1 MGIEVDSLEIPLKT
15 HSQTAIRSI
24 DTLIDRLGVLNTS
37 LTKINGSGLT
47 GVANGVNKLSNAMQG
62 MKSVGTADFT
72 RLATNITKISS
83 LDSKAIQRSASAIGQ
98 ISKSLGALKTVSV
111 SGTSK
116 QVAELANGIAKLGY
130 KSSTKAIENIPKLA
144 TAMRDLMSSL
154 SKAPKVS
161 QNIIDMT
168 NALAKLA
175 RTGASSGKAA
185 TSLSRS
191 LDTYTKSS
199 NRASKSSKGLASA
212 IGRMY
217 ASYWLLF
224 RAFGKIGQSIT
235 LASDLVEVQNVVDT
249 VFGDMTEKVEEY
261 ADKSIEQFGM
271 SELAFKQYA
280 SRFQAMGS
288 AMGIDSGLIGQANS
302 FLNKSTN
309 GYVALSDS
317 MADVSLTL
325 TQLTADMA
333 SFYNVEQSAVAEDLA
348 AIFTGETR
356 PLRTY
361 GLDLTQAT
369 LSEWAMKQG
378 LDANIQSM
386 SQAEKTMLRYQYV
399 LANTTAAQGDF
410 ARTANTWANQV
421 RILQEQIKKWASVIG
436 TGVIAAFKPF
446 LQTLNTVMARV
457 IDFTENVLNALG
469 NIFGWKFEISGGGIT
484 DDLADSMGDTAIDTG
499 DAAGSAGDLSD
510 NLGDAAKNAKKLY
523 STVLGIDELNINNP
537 NTGSSGSGSGGSGG
551 TGGSGSGGAGAGTG
565 TGLNTTIS
573 RNDAILK
580 AYESSIDSLYE
591 LGEYIGDTLTK
602 TLNSINWDSVYQG
615 ARDFGKGL
623 ADFLNGLISPELF
636 GSVGRTIA
644 GALNTAIYAA
654 LSFGETFDFYDF
666 GVSIATGINE
676 FFRTFDFGALAQT
689 LNVWVNGIEEAI
701 IAALSHINWGNI
713 FKSIYD
719 FISNLEFDTAILVGW
734 YAIPKLFKSITSNKF
749 VKGFTTLAKALA
761 GNQVAILALNKS
773 FPKLSKAVN
782 VARKA
787 FQNFQFGVINGNVMT
802 GLNQGILTVR
812 NSLTNMQKGAIGA
825 ISVFAEFSLAKD
837 AFYDI
842 ASGGDNLVE
851 SLGKIALG
859 AGAAAAALKLIGLSN
874 PLTAIITGATAL
886 VSALIGINS
895 AMTDIAKNSMFETL
909 RTTGT
914 VTLQDLGEV
923 AKDSFEK
930 ITFGVDSSIE
940 KLNQIETTKESID
953 NTVVSIDSMRAAID
967 NGAYTAAEKVPEI
980 IEQFQSLLSQSKDI
994 FNEEYNTIVGN
1005 VVGAWADI
1013 LEAQGQTVPEVVA
1026 QLASLRDQGTS
1037 AYSDLESSING
1048 LIEQYQ
1054 NGTLSA
1060 EDFYNKSMPL
1070 FDQLKSF
1077 NDDGAVDQTTQAIRD
1092 LGGSLDLSQ
1101 YITKDSFD
1109 TSAFQSYMDTVIQTA
1124 TEGKDNLKTLGEEN
1138 NQALQDYKSQL
1149 ESLGIDTS
1157 QFDWAALYGAS
1168 DEQVSKGIS
1177 NIDSAYQDYA
1187 DQIQY
1192 ALLNQLPSVVE
1203 DATKDYDKLNPF
1215 QKIFTSEE
1223 KYVNDAIDS
1232 WEESILTP
1240 VTSSIQDG
1248 FEQLGIDGQVWAGEA
1263 SEKLVDSIFN
1273 SITTYTSN
1281 SMPVTTETLK
1291 ENWKTI
1297 LDGALKGAEGAV
1309 DAESYGKDTIEGYNS
1324 GISSN
1329 AQSSYDKIQEW
1340 MDGIDKSIH
1349 DSSMAFGSPSKT
1361 AKNYGKDTVTGYNN
1375 GLIENLPSTKAVI
1388 NSYMSGVADSFA
1400 TQASKIGKSMVS
1412 SLSSAWSEIREIFL
1426 PAIDFFGNTFN
1437 SAYNSVK
1444 LAFQPMNLMFHSE
1457 WDDTKAVF
1465 KDVQSFFK
1473 SGFTS
1478 AYRAITSAFSGLST
1492 FFRGIANDIIDP
1504 IGDAINGVIK
1514 GVNWILDELGSS
1526 KNLKSW
1532 SVPKFASGSSGVPH
1546 NTLGVVNDQPGS
1558 TYKEL
1563 IVPPSGKPFIPEGR
1577 NVMLPLEKGT
1587 KIMPAKQTKA
1597 FMSGMPHFA
1606 GGIGDFF
1613 GNAWESAVSYTGNA
1627 MDYFDNPGKLV
1638 QIAFDKFI
1646 DTSRWTGAIGNIGA
1660 GMINTIFDS
1669 AVEFI
1674 KKIFGSNKIEQAVR
1688 WAIGIANDNTHG
1700 YDQAHRTGP
1709 DYDCSSLM
1717 TIALQKA
1724 GLGISVGTTSTMLGQ
1739 LLSAGFKN
1747 ITNSVNRGNG
1757 SGMKRGDV
1765 LLKPGSHTAMYV
1777 GGGKIVHARINEF
1790 GGVTGG
1796 KTGDQTGDEI
1806 AVTPYHNHPWTYVL
1820 RYAKAYKNGIGKVNL
1835 SDLIPAYEV
1844 GGFPEDGLFFANH
1857 NELIG
1862 QFSNGK
1868 TVVAPNPDI
1877 QKGIEEAAYRGF
1889 VRASAENTRET
1900 SLLEELIDAVREGKQ
1915 IVVDG
1920 RELVSAYDRRK
1931 NRNGFSFT

>member
-1 MGIEVDSLEIPLKT
+1 MGTTVDSLDIQLQMQ
-15 HSQTAIRSI
+15 SQRAVTSI
-24 DTLIDRLGVLNTS
+24 DTLISRLGTLNAS

-72 RLATNITKISS
+72 RLANNITKIAS
-83 LDSKAIQRSASAIGQ
+83 LDSKSINRAASAIGQ
-98 ISKSLGALKTVSV
+98 ISKSLGSLKSASV

-116 QVAELANGIAKLGY
+116 QVAELASSIAKLGY
-130 KSSTKAIENIPKLA
+130 KSSTQAINNIPKLA

-191 LDTYTKSS
+191 LDTYTKSTS
-199 NRASKSSKGLASA
+199 KASSGTKGLASA
-212 IGRMY
+212 LGKMY

-224 RAFGKIGQSIT
+224 RAFQKIGQSIT
-235 LASDLVEVQNVVDT
+235 LASDLVEVQNVVNT
-249 VFGDMTEKVEEY
+249 VFGDMTAKVEQY

-510 NLGDAAKNAKKLY
+510 NLGDAASNAKKLY

-537 NTGSSGSGSGGSGG
+537 NTGSAGSGSGSGGG
-551 TGGSGSGGAGAGTG
+551 TGGSGSGVTGVGTG
-565 TGLNTTIS
+565 SGLTTTIS

-602 TLNSINWDSVYQG
+602 TLNSIDWDSVYQG
-615 ARDFGKGL
+615 ARNFGKGL

-689 LNVWVNGIEEAI
+689 LNVWVDGLIDT
-701 IAALSHINWGNI
+701 IAGFLKTISWSDILKGAGN
-713 FKSIYD
+713 FLG
-719 FISNLEFDTAILVGW
+719 NLELDTVGVIIG
-734 YAIPKLFKSITSNKF
+734 ALTLKTSISTLSGMFSSLLSNF
-749 VKGFTTLAKALA
+749 L
-761 GNQVAILALNKS
+761 
-773 FPKLSKAVN
+773 AVN
-782 VARKA
+782 
-787 FQNFQFGVINGNVMT
+787 NI
-802 GLNQGILTVR
+802 
-812 NSLTNMQKGAIGA
+812 
-825 ISVFAEFSLAKD
+825 
-837 AFYDI
+837 
-842 ASGGDNLVE
+842 
-851 SLGKIALG
+851 SLGKIS
-859 AGAAAAALKLIGLSN
+859 IGLSFAAATFALSDSDSEFASLIGA
-874 PLTAIITGATAL
+874 PITSFLSGYTFTGDIKISLIISAITFAINAATA
-886 VSALIGINS
+886 GGNW
-895 AMTDIAKNSMFETL
+895 
-909 RTTGT
+909 
-914 VTLQDLGEV
+914 LGKKF
-923 AKDSFEK
+923 A
-930 ITFGVDSSIE
+930 
-940 KLNQIETTKESID
+940 
-953 NTVVSIDSMRAAID
+953 
-967 NGAYTAAEKVPEI
+967 
-980 IEQFQSLLSQSKDI
+980 
-994 FNEEYNTIVGN
+994 
-1005 VVGAWADI
+1005 
-1013 LEAQGQTVPEVVA
+1013 
-1026 QLASLRDQGTS
+1026 
-1037 AYSDLESSING
+1037 
-1048 LIEQYQ
+1048 
-1054 NGTLSA
+1054 
-1060 EDFYNKSMPL
+1060 
-1070 FDQLKSF
+1070 
-1077 NDDGAVDQTTQAIRD
+1077 
-1092 LGGSLDLSQ
+1092 
-1101 YITKDSFD
+1101 
-1109 TSAFQSYMDTVIQTA
+1109 
-1124 TEGKDNLKTLGEEN
+1124 
-1138 NQALQDYKSQL
+1138 
-1149 ESLGIDTS
+1149 
-1157 QFDWAALYGAS
+1157 
-1168 DEQVSKGIS
+1168 
-1177 NIDSAYQDYA
+1177 
-1187 DQIQY
+1187 
-1192 ALLNQLPSVVE
+1192 
-1203 DATKDYDKLNPF
+1203 
-1215 QKIFTSEE
+1215 
-1223 KYVNDAIDS
+1223 
-1232 WEESILTP
+1232 ESILNANGEDGSKVWEVEDLSISQVVKYSFSLQFFDDFEKAAPKIQNWLSDNGINFDVVGFSKGLNQFVDGIKNTVESIP
-1240 VTSSIQDG
+1240 GFFKSLPQNIEKAIKTIPSKFGDIVTGIQKKISKIPEFFKSLPGKIGYYLGLLVGKFIKLPGQIAGAIGTFVTETLPNWISSIGNFFTQTIPQIISNAVGFFAQLPQNIYVAISTFVTEILPQWGENVLEFFSGLLDG
-1248 FEQLGIDGQVWAGEA
+1248 VIGFIQSIPENISEFFGEA
-1263 SEKLVDSIFN
+1263 SETIGEKGRGFLSGFVQGISDSLNIDVAGAIRNFGKSASDLFGNIWSGIQSIFSPMGSWFGDRFEDVKN
-1273 SITTYTSN
+1273 VFLN
-1281 SMPVTTETLK
+1281 APEFFK
-1291 ENWKTI
+1291 EKFQ
-1297 LDGALKGAEGAV
+1297 GAYQK
-1309 DAESYGKDTIEGYNS
+1309 
-1324 GISSN
+1324 
-1329 AQSSYDKIQEW
+1329 
-1340 MDGIDKSIH
+1340 
-1349 DSSMAFGSPSKT
+1349 
-1361 AKNYGKDTVTGYNN
+1361 VTGAFQS
-1375 GLIENLPSTKAVI
+1375 I
-1388 NSYMSGVADSFA
+1388 A
-1400 TQASKIGKSMVS
+1400 TWFHEK
-1412 SLSSAWSEIREIFL
+1412 W
-1426 PAIDFFGNTFN
+1426 D
-1437 SAYNSVK
+1437 SVK
-1444 LAFQPMNLMFHSE
+1444 G
-1457 WDDTKAVF
+1457 VF

-1473 SGFTS
+1473 DGFQK
-1478 AYRAITSAFSGLST
+1478 AYDAVKNIWDGLGG
-1492 FFRGIANDIIDP
+1492 FFKGIAKNAFKP
-1504 IGDAINGVIK
+1504 IKSLVNGVIK
-1514 GVNWILDELGSS
+1514 GINWVLDKVGSKTRVS
-1526 KNLKSW
+1526 EW
-1532 SVPKFASGSSGVPH
+1532 EGIKFAKGSSGIPQ
-1546 NTLGVVNDQPGS
+1546 NTLGIVNDQPGP

-1613 GNAWESAVSYTGNA
+1613 GNAW
-1627 MDYFDNPGKLV
+1627 D
-1638 QIAFDKFI
+1638 
-1646 DTSRWTGAIGNIGA
+1646 AIKSF
-1660 GMINTIFDS
+1660 T
-1669 AVEFI
+1669 
-1674 KKIFGSNKIEQAVR
+1674 
-1688 WAIGIANDNTHG
+1688 
-1700 YDQAHRTGP
+1700 
-1709 DYDCSSLM
+1709 
-1717 TIALQKA
+1717 
-1724 GLGISVGTTSTMLGQ
+1724 
-1739 LLSAGFKN
+1739 
-1747 ITNSVNRGNG
+1747 
-1757 SGMKRGDV
+1757 GDV
-1765 LLKPGSHTAMYV
+1765 LDYLTHPGDIVKIAIDKFV
-1777 GGGKIVHARINEF
+1777 GISDFVEPWLSVAGGMVNKTFDAIVDF
-1790 GGVTGG
+1790 VTGIFDTVVPKVNYSPSAG
-1796 KTGDQTGDEI
+1796 VEQWRQLAAYALKLTNQYSDANLNLLLYQMQTESGGNPNAINNWDI
-1806 AVTPYHNHPWTYVL
+1806 NAKNGTPSKGLMQVIDPTF
-1820 RYAKAYKNGIGKVNL
+1820 KAYAMKGYNTNIYDPLSNMIAAIRYTVSRYGSLANGWKGHGYASGIGKINL

-1868 TVVAPNPDI
+1868 TAVAPNPDI

>member
-1 MGIEVDSLEIPLKT
+1 MGTTVDSLDIQLQMQ
-15 HSQTAIRSI
+15 SQRAITSI
-24 DTLIDRLGVLNTS
+24 DTLISRLGTLNAS

-72 RLATNITKISS
+72 RLATNITKIAS
-83 LDSKAIQRSASAIGQ
+83 LDSKSINRAASAIGQ
-98 ISKSLGALKTVSV
+98 ISKSLGSLKSVSV

-116 QVAELANGIAKLGY
+116 QVTELANGIAKLGY

-161 QNIIDMT
+161 QNLIDMT

-191 LDTYTKSS
+191 LNTYTKATGKASS
-199 NRASKSSKGLASA
+199 GTKGLASA
-212 IGRMY
+212 LGKMY

-224 RAFGKIGQSIT
+224 RAFQKIGQSIT
-235 LASDLVEVQNVVDT
+235 LASDLVEVQNVVNT
-249 VFGDMTEKVEEY
+249 VFGDMTAKVEQY

-436 TGVIAAFKPF
+436 TGIIAAFKPF

-469 NIFGWKFEISGGGIT
+469 NIFGWKFEITGGGIT

-615 ARDFGKGL
+615 ARNFGKGL
-623 ADFLNGLISPELF
+623 ADFLNGLISPDLF
-636 GSVGRTIA
+636 GAVGRTIA

-676 FFRTFDFGALAQT
+676 FFRTFDFSSLAET
-689 LNVWVNGIEEAI
+689 LNAWVDGIKETI
-701 IAALSHINWGNI
+701 IGFLNTVSGKDILSGAT
-713 FKSIYD
+713 D
-719 FISNLEFDTAILVGW
+719 FLKNLELDTVTVIIGSIAW
-734 YAIPKLFKSITSNKF
+734 KLGAGTLIKESLIGLIS
-749 VKGFTTLAKALA
+749 KG
-761 GNQVAILALNKS
+761 
-773 FPKLSKAVN
+773 
-782 VARKA
+782 
-787 FQNFQFGVINGNVMT
+787 INGLVVNLT
-802 GLNQGILTVR
+802 GVQ
-812 NSLTNMQKGAIGA
+812 
-825 ISVFAEFSLAKD
+825 
-837 AFYDI
+837 
-842 ASGGDNLVE
+842 
-851 SLGKIALG
+851 LGKITFKGVAKAFGKALKSALG
-859 AGAAAAALKLIGLSN
+859 KAAPSIISKIGGVLGVSGGAATGIFAGAIASVVAIGL
-874 PLTAIITGATAL
+874 AIKDLWDTSESFRDT
-886 VSALIGINS
+886 V
-895 AMTDIAKNSMFETL
+895 K
-909 RTTGT
+909 TTWDKIC
-914 VTLQDLGEV
+914 QIFID
-923 AKDSFEK
+923 AK
-930 ITFGVDSSIE
+930 ITIWDDTLKPLWEQINEFGSSFGELWDTIYS
-940 KLNQIETTKESID
+940 TYESSGLK
-953 NTVVSIDSMRAAID
+953 TLF
-967 NGAYTAAEKVPEI
+967 EI
-980 IEQFQSLLSQSKDI
+980 VISNSI
-994 FNEEYNTIVGN
+994 FNISSTI
-1005 VVGAWADI
+1005 
-1013 LEAQGQTVPEVVA
+1013 TVAVKTISGVIKA
-1026 QLASLRDQGTS
+1026 IGGIIS
-1037 AYSDLESSING
+1037 G
-1048 LIEQYQ
+1048 LIESLT
-1054 NGTLSA
+1054 GIIDFLTGIFTGDWEKAWEGIEKIVSGWA
-1060 EDFYNKSMPL
+1060 ES
-1070 FDQLKSF
+1070 LKSIWTGIWDALTSIF
-1077 NDDGAVDQTTQAIRD
+1077 SPVIDFFDEHFSGAYEKIKT
-1092 LGGSLDLSQ
+1092 
-1101 YITKDSFD
+1101 
-1109 TSAFQSYMDTVIQTA
+1109 AFQSIGTWFQ
-1124 TEGKDNLKTLGEEN
+1124 GK
-1138 NQALQDYKSQL
+1138 
-1149 ESLGIDTS
+1149 
-1157 QFDWAALYGAS
+1157 
-1168 DEQVSKGIS
+1168 
-1177 NIDSAYQDYA
+1177 
-1187 DQIQY
+1187 
-1192 ALLNQLPSVVE
+1192 
-1203 DATKDYDKLNPF
+1203 
-1215 QKIFTSEE
+1215 
-1223 KYVNDAIDS
+1223 
-1232 WEESILTP
+1232 
-1240 VTSSIQDG
+1240 
-1248 FEQLGIDGQVWAGEA
+1248 
-1263 SEKLVDSIFN
+1263 
-1273 SITTYTSN
+1273 
-1281 SMPVTTETLK
+1281 
-1291 ENWKTI
+1291 
-1297 LDGALKGAEGAV
+1297 
-1309 DAESYGKDTIEGYNS
+1309 
-1324 GISSN
+1324 
-1329 AQSSYDKIQEW
+1329 
-1340 MDGIDKSIH
+1340 
-1349 DSSMAFGSPSKT
+1349 
-1361 AKNYGKDTVTGYNN
+1361 
-1375 GLIENLPSTKAVI
+1375 
-1388 NSYMSGVADSFA
+1388 
-1400 TQASKIGKSMVS
+1400 
-1412 SLSSAWSEIREIFL
+1412 
-1426 PAIDFFGNTFN
+1426 
-1437 SAYNSVK
+1437 
-1444 LAFQPMNLMFHSE
+1444 
-1457 WDDTKAVF
+1457 WDDVKGVF
-1465 KDVQSFFK
+1465 KDVK
-1473 SGFTS
+1473 
-1478 AYRAITSAFSGLST
+1478 T
-1492 FFRGIANDIIDP
+1492 FFTKGFQEAYDSVKKIWEGIGGFFGGIANDILSP
-1504 IGDAINGVIK
+1504 IESAVNGIISGINWV
-1514 GVNWILDELGSS
+1514 LDKLGSKTVLS
-1526 KNLKSW
+1526 KWNA
-1532 SVPKFASGSSGVPH
+1532 PKFARGSNGLPQS
-1546 NTLGVVNDQPGS
+1546 TLGVVNDQPGS

-1587 KIMPAKQTKA
+1587 KIMPANQTKA
-1597 FMSGMPHFA
+1597 FMSGMSSMPHFA
-1606 GGIGDFF
+1606 GGIGKFF
-1613 GNAWESAVSYTGNA
+1613 GNAWESIVNFTGNV
-1627 MDYFDNPGKLV
+1627 MDYFENPGKLV

-1646 DTSRWTGAIGNIGA
+1646 DISRWTGAIGNIGA

-1835 SDLIPAYEV
+1835 ADLIPAYEV

-1857 NELIG
+1857 NELVG
-1862 QFSNGK
+1862 QFDNGR
-1868 TVVAPNPDI
+1868 TVVANNTNI
-1877 QKGIEEAAYRGF
+1877 QSGIKEGVKEA
-1889 VRASAENTRET
+1889 VAEMLAPYLQQIADNTRET
-1900 SLLEELIDAVREGKQ
+1900 ADKDFTVD
-1915 IVVDG
+1915 VDG
-1920 RELVSAYDRRK
+1920 RSLVSAYDRRK
-1931 NRNGFSFT
+1931 SRNGFSFN

>member
-72 RLATNITKISS
+72 RLANNITKIAS
-83 LDSKAIQRSASAIGQ
+83 LDSKSINRAASAIGQ

-154 SKAPKVS
+154 SKAPRVS
-161 QNIIDMT
+161 QNLIDMT

-191 LDTYTKSS
+191 LDTYTKSTGK
-199 NRASKSSKGLASA
+199 AKSGTKGLASA
-212 IGRMY
+212 LGKMY

-224 RAFGKIGQSIT
+224 RAFQKIGQSIT

-249 VFGDMTEKVEEY
+249 VFGDMTAKVEEY
-261 ADKSIEQFGM
+261 ANKSIEQFGM

-280 SRFQAMGS
+280 SRFQAMGT
-288 AMGIDSGLIGQANS
+288 AMGIDTSSIENANK
-302 FLNKSTN
+302 FLNKSTG

-333 SFYNVEQSAVAEDLA
+333 SFYNVEQAAVAEDLA

-421 RILQEQIKKWASVIG
+421 RILQEQLKKWASVIG
-436 TGVIAAFKPF
+436 TGFIAAFKPF
-446 LQTLNTVMARV
+446 LQTLNTVMGKV

-510 NLGDAAKNAKKLY
+510 NLGDAAANAKKLY

-537 NTGSSGSGSGGSGG
+537 NIGSTGSGSGGSGG
-551 TGGSGSGGAGAGTG
+551 TGGSGSGGAGAGSSG
-565 TGLNTTIS
+565 TGLTTTMT

-615 ARDFGKGL
+615 ARNFGKGL
-623 ADFLNGLISPELF
+623 ADFLNGLISPDLF
-636 GSVGRTIA
+636 GAVGRTIA

-654 LSFGETFDFYDF
+654 LSFGETFEWDEF
-666 GVSIATGINE
+666 GISIANGINE
-676 FFRTFDFGALAQT
+676 FFRTFDFSALSQT
-689 LNVWVNGIEEAI
+689 INVWVKGIFTSITNAI
-701 IAALSHINWGNI
+701 GNVDWDLIGEKIGTFLADIDVADMAFSLAESLWKALNAGIKAYSKMFSAAPIETAL
-713 FKSIYD
+713 
-719 FISNLEFDTAILVGW
+719 ISLL
-734 YAIPKLFKSITSNKF
+734 AIPKVLKSIAGLKYFKQIGSLFGVLGDSVKVAADTFISFKSATGSIKTATLGGIESG
-749 VKGFTTLAKALA
+749 VK
-761 GNQVAILALNKS
+761 
-773 FPKLSKAVN
+773 KL
-782 VARKA
+782 
-787 FQNFQFGVINGNVMT
+787 T
-802 GLNQGILTVR
+802 
-812 NSLTNMQKGAIGA
+812 NSLTKMQKGIIGVTA
-825 ISVFAEFSLAKD
+825 VFGEFSLAKD

-859 AGAAAAALKLIGLSN
+859 AGAAAAALKLMGLSN
-874 PLTAIITGATAL
+874 PFTAVITGATAL
-886 VSALIGINS
+886 LAAIIGVNS
-895 AMTDIAKNSMFETL
+895 AMTEQKQIAEEQEQMKMYGDTLDNITQKTNELANGIKRRAEEAQKYVETA
-909 RTTGT
+909 G
-914 VTLQDLGEV
+914 VGEMAMASDLADRYFNLAE
-923 AKDSFEK
+923 
-930 ITFGVDSSIE
+930 
-940 KLNQIETTKESID
+940 KESLT
-953 NTVVSIDSMRAAID
+953 NT
-967 NGAYTAAEKVPEI
+967 EKE
-980 IEQFQSLLSQSKDI
+980 EMQKLAQS
-994 FNEEYNTIVGN
+994 
-1005 VVGAWADI
+1005 
-1013 LEAQGQTVPEVVA
+1013 
-1026 QLASLRDQGTS
+1026 
-1037 AYSDLESSING
+1037 
-1048 LIEQYQ
+1048 LIEQLPELENYYNTQ
-1054 NGTLSA
+1054 TGLLDTNRESLQKMIDERLREIQLSA
-1060 EDFYNKSMPL
+1060 IEDKLKEAYQDQANALLELNDKAGMVNETQEKMNGLRDEFLKADQKLKDFQAYTELGEQIKNATGDVTELKEKQDELYNSLTENGSEKLLTQYGYSKIWEDAKSKMMDYEETYNGIMKD
-1070 FDQLKSF
+1070 FGTNQEAYNTATES
-1077 NDDGAVDQTTQAIRD
+1077 
-1092 LGGSLDLSQ
+1092 
-1101 YITKDSFD
+1101 ITKLSDMLGQGMVSAAEDGVAGFTETFNADTTMQSAAMQQALDTYNAFREGLDEHSPSKKFAQSGSNSISGYILGVNTSAPIAIAAMQVLAAKIANSFGEGLTNSIKKVAQNIPTYFSTAWTGISTIFSVAPQYFSTVF
-1109 TSAFQSYMDTVIQTA
+1109 TSSYNMIKVAFQSMDA
-1124 TEGKDNLKTLGEEN
+1124 
-1138 NQALQDYKSQL
+1138 
-1149 ESLGIDTS
+1149 
-1157 QFDWAALYGAS
+1157 
-1168 DEQVSKGIS
+1168 
-1177 NIDSAYQDYA
+1177 
-1187 DQIQY
+1187 
-1192 ALLNQLPSVVE
+1192 
-1203 DATKDYDKLNPF
+1203 
-1215 QKIFTSEE
+1215 
-1223 KYVNDAIDS
+1223 
-1232 WEESILTP
+1232 
-1240 VTSSIQDG
+1240 
-1248 FEQLGIDGQVWAGEA
+1248 
-1263 SEKLVDSIFN
+1263 
-1273 SITTYTSN
+1273 
-1281 SMPVTTETLK
+1281 
-1291 ENWKTI
+1291 
-1297 LDGALKGAEGAV
+1297 
-1309 DAESYGKDTIEGYNS
+1309 
-1324 GISSN
+1324 
-1329 AQSSYDKIQEW
+1329 
-1340 MDGIDKSIH
+1340 
-1349 DSSMAFGSPSKT
+1349 
-1361 AKNYGKDTVTGYNN
+1361 
-1375 GLIENLPSTKAVI
+1375 
-1388 NSYMSGVADSFA
+1388 
-1400 TQASKIGKSMVS
+1400 
-1412 SLSSAWSEIREIFL
+1412 
-1426 PAIDFFGNTFN
+1426 
-1437 SAYNSVK
+1437 
-1444 LAFQPMNLMFHSE
+1444 MFHKE

-1465 KDVQSFFK
+1465 KDVTSFFRN
-1473 SGFTS
+1473 GFTS
-1478 AYRAITSAFSGLST
+1478 AYRAITSAFSGLSS
-1492 FFRGIANDIIDP
+1492 FFRGVANDIIDP

-1857 NELIG
+1857 NELVG
-1862 QFSNGK
+1862 QFDNGR
-1868 TVVAPNPDI
+1868 TVVANNTNI
-1877 QKGIEEAAYRGF
+1877 QSGIKEGVKEA
-1889 VRASAENTRET
+1889 VAEILAPYLQQIAQNTRET
-1900 SLLEELIDAVREGKQ
+1900 ADKDFAVD
-1915 IVVDG
+1915 VDG
-1920 RELVSAYDRRK
+1920 RSLVSAYDRRK

>member
-62 MKSVGTADFT
+62 LKSVGAVDYN
-72 RLATNITKISS
+72 RLATGIEKIAN
-83 LDSKAIQRSASAIGQ
+83 LDSKQIASAAT
-98 ISKSLGALKTVSV
+98 ALKGLGKGLESLNSASV
-111 SGTSK
+111 SGTAE
-116 QVAELANGIAKLGY
+116 QVAELAKSISRFGY
-130 KSSTKAIENIPKLA
+130 TSSKKAIDNIPHLA
-144 TAMRDLMSSL
+144 NAMKDLMTSL
-154 SKAPKVS
+154 SKAPRVS
-161 QNIIDMT
+161 QNLIDMT

-191 LDTYTKSS
+191 LDTYTKSTS
-199 NRASKSSKGLASA
+199 KASSGTKGLASA
-212 IGRMY
+212 LGKMY

-224 RAFGKIGQSIT
+224 RAFQKIGQSIT
-235 LASDLVEVQNVVDT
+235 LASDLVEVQNVVNT
-249 VFGDMTEKVEEY
+249 VFGDMTAKVEQY
-261 ADKSIEQFGM
+261 ADKSIKQFGM

-280 SRFQAMGS
+280 SRFQAMGT
-288 AMGIDSGLIGQANS
+288 AMGIDTSSIENANK
-302 FLNKSTN
+302 FLNKSTG

-333 SFYNVEQSAVAEDLA
+333 SFYNVEQAAVAEDLA

-410 ARTANTWANQV
+410 ARTANTWANQL

-436 TGVIAAFKPF
+436 TGFIAAFKPF

-469 NIFGWKFEISGGGIT
+469 NIFGWKFEITGGGIT

-510 NLGDAAKNAKKLY
+510 NLGDAAANAKKLY

-537 NTGSSGSGSGGSGG
+537 NIGSTGSGSGGSGG
-551 TGGSGSGGAGAGTG
+551 TGGSGSGGAGAGSAG
-565 TGLNTTIS
+565 TGLTTTMT

-580 AYESSIDSLYE
+580 AYESSIDNLYE

-602 TLNSINWDSVYQG
+602 TLNSINWDKVYQG
-615 ARDFGKGL
+615 ARNFGKGL

-734 YAIPKLFKSITSNKF
+734 YALPKLFKSITSNKF
-749 VKGFTTLAKALA
+749 VKGFTTLSKALA
-761 GNQVAILALNKS
+761 GNQTALLALTQS
-773 FPKLSKAVN
+773 YPKLSKAVN

-787 FQNFQFGVINGNVMT
+787 FQNFQFGVINGNIMT
-802 GLNQGILTVR
+802 GLNEGILTVR
-812 NSLTNMQKGAIGA
+812 NSLTKMQKGVIGA
-825 ISVFAEFSLAKD
+825 ISVFAEFSLVKD

-842 ASGGDNLVE
+842 AYGSDNLVE
-851 SLGKIALG
+851 SLGKIVIG
-859 AGAAAAALKLIGLSN
+859 AGTAVAALKLIGLSN
-874 PLTAIITGATAL
+874 PFTAVITGATAL
-886 VSALIGINS
+886 LAAIIGVNS
-895 AMTDIAKNSMFETL
+895 AMTEQKQIAEEQEQMKMYGDTLDNITQKTNELADGIKRRAEEAQKYVETAGVGEMAMASDLADRYFNLAEKESLTNTEKEEMQKLAQSLVEQLPELENYYNTQTGLLDTNREALQKMIDERL
-909 RTTGT
+909 REIQLSAIEDKLKEAYQDQAEALFSLNESAERVNDTQEKMNGLLENQASAWQD
-914 VTLQDLGEV
+914 VQDL
-923 AKDSFEK
+923 
-930 ITFGVDSSIE
+930 
-940 KLNQIETTKESID
+940 Q
-953 NTVVSIDSMRAAID
+953 
-967 NGAYTAAEKVPEI
+967 AYN
-980 IEQFQSLLSQSKDI
+980 LLSEQIK
-994 FNEEYNTIVGN
+994 NATGNT
-1005 VVGAWADI
+1005 
-1013 LEAQGQTVPEVVA
+1013 E
-1026 QLASLRDQGTS
+1026 SLKEQQDALWDKLTNNGETEFPSMDALLQK
-1037 AYSDLESSING
+1037 YSD
-1048 LIEQYQ
+1048 
-1054 NGTLSA
+1054 A
-1060 EDFYNKSMPL
+1060 
-1070 FDQLKSF
+1070 
-1077 NDDGAVDQTTQAIRD
+1077 TT
-1092 LGGSLDLSQ
+1092 
-1101 YITKDSFD
+1101 
-1109 TSAFQSYMDTVIQTA
+1109 
-1124 TEGKDNLKTLGEEN
+1124 
-1138 NQALQDYKSQL
+1138 ALQDYEDDYNEVMADFGTNQ
-1149 ESLGIDTS
+1149 E
-1157 QFDWAALYGAS
+1157 
-1168 DEQVSKGIS
+1168 
-1177 NIDSAYQDYA
+1177 AY
-1187 DQIQY
+1187 
-1192 ALLNQLPSVVE
+1192 NT
-1203 DATKDYDKLNPF
+1203 AT
-1215 QKIFTSEE
+1215 
-1223 KYVNDAIDS
+1223 
-1232 WEESILTP
+1232 ESITKLSDMLGQGM
-1240 VTSSIQDG
+1240 VSAAEDG
-1248 FEQLGIDGQVWAGEA
+1248 VAG
-1263 SEKLVDSIFN
+1263 F
-1273 SITTYTSN
+1273 
-1281 SMPVTTETLK
+1281 TETF
-1291 ENWKTI
+1291 NTDTTMQSAAMQQA
-1297 LDGALKGAEGAV
+1297 LDTYNAYREGL
-1309 DAESYGKDTIEGYNS
+1309 DE
-1324 GISSN
+1324 
-1329 AQSSYDKIQEW
+1329 
-1340 MDGIDKSIH
+1340 H
-1349 DSSMAFGSPSKT
+1349 SPSKKFAQSGANSIAGYILGVNTSAPLAIAAMQVLAVKIANSFGDGLTNSIKKVAQNIPTYFST
-1361 AKNYGKDTVTGYNN
+1361 AWTGIATIFSVAPQYFSTVFTSSYNM
-1375 GLIENLPSTKAVI
+1375 IKV
-1388 NSYMSGVADSFA
+1388 
-1400 TQASKIGKSMVS
+1400 
-1412 SLSSAWSEIREIFL
+1412 
-1426 PAIDFFGNTFN
+1426 
-1437 SAYNSVK
+1437 
-1444 LAFQPMNLMFHSE
+1444 AFQSMDAMFHKE

-1465 KDVQSFFK
+1465 KDVTSFFRN
-1473 SGFTS
+1473 GFTS
-1478 AYRAITSAFSGLST
+1478 AYRAITSAFSGLSS
-1492 FFRGIANDIIDP
+1492 FFRGVANDIIDP

-1835 SDLIPAYEV
+1835 ADLIPAYEV

-1857 NELIG
+1857 NELVG
-1862 QFSNGK
+1862 QFSNGQ
-1868 TVVAPNPDI
+1868 TAVANNSDI

>member
-1 MGIEVDSLEIPLKT
+1 MGTTVDSLDIQLQMQ
-15 HSQTAIRSI
+15 SQRAVTSI
-24 DTLIDRLGVLNTS
+24 DTLISRLGTLNAS

-62 MKSVGTADFT
+62 MKNVGTADFT
-72 RLATNITKISS
+72 RLATNITKIAS
-83 LDSKAIQRSASAIGQ
+83 LDSKSINRAASAIGQ
-98 ISKSLGALKTVSV
+98 ISKSLGSLKSVSV

-130 KSSTKAIENIPKLA
+130 KSSTKAIENIPKLS
-144 TAMRDLMSSL
+144 TGMKDLMTSL
-154 SKAPKVS
+154 SKAPRVS
-161 QNIIDMT
+161 RNLIDMT

-191 LDTYTKSS
+191 LDTYTKSTGK
-199 NRASKSSKGLASA
+199 ASSGTKGLASA
-212 IGRMY
+212 LGKMY

-224 RAFGKIGQSIT
+224 RAFQKIGQSIT
-235 LASDLVEVQNVVDT
+235 LASDLVEVQNVVNT
-249 VFGDMTEKVEEY
+249 VFGDMTAKVEQY

-325 TQLTADMA
+325 TQLTADIA

-378 LDANIQSM
+378 LDADIQSM

-410 ARTANTWANQV
+410 ARTANTWANQL
-421 RILQEQIKKWASVIG
+421 RILQEQLKKWASVVG
-436 TGVIAAFKPF
+436 TGFIAAFKPF
-446 LQTLNTVMARV
+446 LQTLNIVMAKV

-537 NTGSSGSGSGGSGG
+537 NTGSTGSGSGGSGG
-551 TGGSGSGGAGAGTG
+551 TGGSGSGGAGTG
-565 TGLNTTIS
+565 NGLTTTIS

-591 LGEYIGDTLTK
+591 LGEYIGNTLTK
-602 TLNSINWDSVYQG
+602 TLNSIDWDSVYRG
-615 ARDFGKGL
+615 ARNFGKGL

-636 GSVGRTIA
+636 GSAGRTIA

-654 LSFGETFDFYDF
+654 LSFGENFDFYDF

-689 LNVWVNGIEEAI
+689 LNVWVKGIWTTLRTAVLNI
-701 IAALSHINWGNI
+701 DWISI
-713 FKSIYD
+713 FKGIFD
-719 FISNLEFDTAILVGW
+719 FVDNIDLGTVLLLLIPNTKKITKSLGLLEQ
-734 YAIPKLFKSITSNKF
+734 KFKSITKY
-749 VKGFTTLAKALA
+749 AKAVA
-761 GNQVAILALNKS
+761 GAFTGNVAAIKILTGR
-773 FPKLSKAVN
+773 FPKLGKAIDV
-782 VARKA
+782 VGDS
-787 FQNFQFGVINGNVMT
+787 FQRLMFGIHYGDIKGGINAALSNIR
-802 GLNQGILTVR
+802 NNLTKI
-812 NSLTNMQKGAIGA
+812 QKGAIGA

-851 SLGKIALG
+851 SLGKITLG
-859 AGAAAAALKLIGLSN
+859 AGAAAAALKFIGLSN
-874 PLTAIITGATAL
+874 PLTAIITGATVL

-895 AMTDIAKNSMFETL
+895 TMTDIAKNSMFETL

-914 VTLQDLGEV
+914 VTLQELGDV
-923 AKDSFEK
+923 AKDSFKK
-930 ITFGVDSSIE
+930 ITSGVDSSIE
-940 KLNQIETTKESID
+940 KLNQIESTKESID
-953 NTVVSIDSMRAAID
+953 NTVTSIDSIRTAIN

-1101 YITKDSFD
+1101 YITEDSFD

-1138 NQALQDYKSQL
+1138 SQALQDYKSQL

-1388 NSYMSGVADSFA
+1388 NSYMSGVADSLA

-1478 AYRAITSAFSGLST
+1478 AYRAITSAFSGLSA
-1492 FFRGIANDIIDP
+1492 FFRGIANDIVNP
-1504 IGDAINGVIK
+1504 IESAINAVIK
-1514 GVNWILDELGSS
+1514 GMNWILDEVGSS
-1526 KNLKSW
+1526 KNISLW
-1532 SVPKFASGSSGVPH
+1532 SAPNFATGSNGIPQD
-1546 NTLGVVNDQPGS
+1546 TLGVVNDQPGS

-1606 GGIGDFF
+1606 KGIGDFF
-1613 GNAWESAVSYTGNA
+1613 GSAWKSYSSYTGDILDYMNKPKELLQIATDKYTNISGWKSSVGTMAAYTAKTIVDNAVSYISKIMDEMLTVKYNPSAGVEQWRNLAAKALQMTGQYSASNLNLLLYQMQTESGGNPNA
-1627 MDYFDNPGKLV
+1627 INNWDINAKNGTPSKGLMQVIDPTFKAYAMKGYNTNIYDPLSNM
-1638 QIAFDKFI
+1638 IAAI
-1646 DTSRWTGAIGNIGA
+1646 RYTVSRY
-1660 GMINTIFDS
+1660 
-1669 AVEFI
+1669 
-1674 KKIFGSNKIEQAVR
+1674 GSL
-1688 WAIGIANDNTHG
+1688 ANGWKGHG
-1700 YDQAHRTGP
+1700 YA
-1709 DYDCSSLM
+1709 S
-1717 TIALQKA
+1717 
-1724 GLGISVGTTSTMLGQ
+1724 
-1739 LLSAGFKN
+1739 
-1747 ITNSVNRGNG
+1747 
-1757 SGMKRGDV
+1757 
-1765 LLKPGSHTAMYV
+1765 
-1777 GGGKIVHARINEF
+1777 
-1790 GGVTGG
+1790 
-1796 KTGDQTGDEI
+1796 
-1806 AVTPYHNHPWTYVL
+1806 
-1820 RYAKAYKNGIGKVNL
+1820 GIGKINL

-1868 TVVAPNPDI
+1868 TAVAPSQDI

-1900 SLLEELIDAVREGKQ
+1900 SLLEELIDVVREGKQ

-1920 RELVSAYDRRK
+1920 RELVAAYDRRK

>member
-1 MGIEVDSLEIPLKT
+1 MGTTVDSLDIQLQMQ
-15 HSQTAIRSI
+15 SQRAITSI
-24 DTLIDRLGVLNTS
+24 DTLISRLGTLNAS

-62 MKSVGTADFT
+62 LKSVGAVDYN
-72 RLATNITKISS
+72 RLAKGIEKISS
-83 LDSKAIQRSASAIGQ
+83 LDNKQ
-98 ISKSLGALKTVSV
+98 ISSAATALKGLGKGLESLNSASV
-111 SGTSK
+111 SGTAE
-116 QVAELANGIAKLGY
+116 QVAELAKSISRFGY
-130 KSSTKAIENIPKLA
+130 TSSKKAIDNIPHLA
-144 TAMRDLMSSL
+144 NAMKDLMTSL
-154 SKAPKVS
+154 SKAPRVS
-161 QNIIDMT
+161 QNLIDMT

-191 LDTYTKSS
+191 LNTYTKATGKASS
-199 NRASKSSKGLASA
+199 GTKGLASA
-212 IGRMY
+212 LGKMY

-224 RAFGKIGQSIT
+224 RAFQKIGQSIT
-235 LASDLVEVQNVVDT
+235 LASDLVEVQNVVNT
-249 VFGDMTEKVEEY
+249 VFGDMTAKVEQY

-436 TGVIAAFKPF
+436 TGIIAAFKPF

-469 NIFGWKFEISGGGIT
+469 NIFGWKFEITGGGIT

-615 ARDFGKGL
+615 ARNFGKGL

-636 GSVGRTIA
+636 GAVGRTIA

-654 LSFGETFDFYDF
+654 LSFGENFDFYDF

-689 LNVWVNGIEEAI
+689 LNVWVDGLIDTIAGFLKTISWSDILDAAGDFLGTLELDTVGVI
-701 IAALSHINWGNI
+701 IGALTLKTSVSTLSGM
-713 FKSIYD
+713 FSSLL
-719 FISNLEFDTAILVGW
+719 SNF
-734 YAIPKLFKSITSNKF
+734 
-749 VKGFTTLAKALA
+749 
-761 GNQVAILALNKS
+761 LALN
-773 FPKLSKAVN
+773 N
-782 VARKA
+782 
-787 FQNFQFGVINGNVMT
+787 
-802 GLNQGILTVR
+802 
-812 NSLTNMQKGAIGA
+812 
-825 ISVFAEFSLAKD
+825 IS
-837 AFYDI
+837 I
-842 ASGGDNLVE
+842 
-851 SLGKIALG
+851 GKIS
-859 AGAAAAALKLIGLSN
+859 IGLSFAAATFVLADSEDKLAN
-874 PLTAIITGATAL
+874 IIGAPISAFLSTYTFTGDIKISLA
-886 VSALIGINS
+886 VSAFLSLAEIDVNIRQKIWKKIFESIFKLAGDEEKAEKAADLPELSLTQTIKVAINMISDPKGREALLQAPIGILNTVAKAFDNLLKPVTKNIGKFVSDTQKKIGKIPEFFKELPEKIGYYLGLLVGNFIKLPGQIGS
-895 AMTDIAKNSMFETL
+895 AIESFVTETL
-909 RTTGT
+909 PNW
-914 VTLQDLGEV
+914 V
-923 AKDSFEK
+923 ANIGNFFTQT
-930 ITFGVDSSIE
+930 IP
-940 KLNQIETTKESID
+940 QIIS
-953 NTVVSIDSMRAAID
+953 NA
-967 NGAYTAAEKVPEI
+967 
-980 IEQFQSLLSQSKDI
+980 
-994 FNEEYNTIVGN
+994 VGFF
-1005 VVGAWADI
+1005 
-1013 LEAQGQTVPEVVA
+1013 A
-1026 QLASLRDQGTS
+1026 QLPQNIYVAISTFVTEILPQWGENV
-1037 AYSDLESSING
+1037 LEFFSGLLDGVIGFIQSI
-1048 LIEQYQ
+1048 
-1054 NGTLSA
+1054 
-1060 EDFYNKSMPL
+1060 P
-1070 FDQLKSF
+1070 
-1077 NDDGAVDQTTQAIRD
+1077 
-1092 LGGSLDLSQ
+1092 
-1101 YITKDSFD
+1101 
-1109 TSAFQSYMDTVIQTA
+1109 
-1124 TEGKDNLKTLGEEN
+1124 EN
-1138 NQALQDYKSQL
+1138 
-1149 ESLGIDTS
+1149 
-1157 QFDWAALYGAS
+1157 
-1168 DEQVSKGIS
+1168 IS
-1177 NIDSAYQDYA
+1177 
-1187 DQIQY
+1187 
-1192 ALLNQLPSVVE
+1192 E
-1203 DATKDYDKLNPF
+1203 F
-1215 QKIFTSEE
+1215 F
-1223 KYVNDAIDS
+1223 
-1232 WEESILTP
+1232 
-1240 VTSSIQDG
+1240 
-1248 FEQLGIDGQVWAGEA
+1248 GEA
-1263 SEKLVDSIFN
+1263 SETIGEKGRGFLSGFVQGISDSLNIDVAGAIRNFGKSASDLFGNIWSGIQSIFSPMGSWFGDRFEDVKN
-1273 SITTYTSN
+1273 VFLN
-1281 SMPVTTETLK
+1281 APEFFK
-1291 ENWKTI
+1291 EKFQ
-1297 LDGALKGAEGAV
+1297 GAYQK
-1309 DAESYGKDTIEGYNS
+1309 
-1324 GISSN
+1324 
-1329 AQSSYDKIQEW
+1329 
-1340 MDGIDKSIH
+1340 
-1349 DSSMAFGSPSKT
+1349 
-1361 AKNYGKDTVTGYNN
+1361 VTGAFQS
-1375 GLIENLPSTKAVI
+1375 I
-1388 NSYMSGVADSFA
+1388 A
-1400 TQASKIGKSMVS
+1400 TWFHEK
-1412 SLSSAWSEIREIFL
+1412 W
-1426 PAIDFFGNTFN
+1426 D
-1437 SAYNSVK
+1437 SVK
-1444 LAFQPMNLMFHSE
+1444 G
-1457 WDDTKAVF
+1457 VF
-1465 KDVQSFFK
+1465 KDVK
-1473 SGFTS
+1473 
-1478 AYRAITSAFSGLST
+1478 T
-1492 FFRGIANDIIDP
+1492 FFTKGFQEAYDSVKKIWEGIGGFFGGIANDILSP
-1504 IGDAINGVIK
+1504 IESAVNGIISGINWV
-1514 GVNWILDELGSS
+1514 LDKLGSKTVLS
-1526 KNLKSW
+1526 KWNA
-1532 SVPKFASGSSGVPH
+1532 PKFARGSNGLPQS
-1546 NTLGVVNDQPGS
+1546 TLGVVNDQPGS

-1587 KIMPAKQTKA
+1587 KIMPANQTKA
-1597 FMSGMPHFA
+1597 FMSGMSSMPHFA
-1606 GGIGDFF
+1606 GGIGKFF
-1613 GNAWESAVSYTGNA
+1613 GNAWESIVNFTGNV
-1627 MDYFDNPGKLV
+1627 MDYFENPGKLV

-1646 DTSRWTGAIGNIGA
+1646 DISRWTGAIGNIGA

-1688 WAIGIANDNTHG
+1688 WAIGIANDNSHG

-1709 DYDCSSLM
+1709 DYDCSSLV

-1724 GLGISVGTTSTMLGQ
+1724 GLGVNVGTTFTMLRQ

-1747 ITNSVNRGNG
+1747 VTSSISLG
-1757 SGMKRGDV
+1757 SGAGMKRGDV
-1765 LLKPGSHTAMYV
+1765 LLNPKSHTAMYV
-1777 GGGKIVHARINEF
+1777 GGDKIVHARINEF

-1835 SDLIPAYEV
+1835 ADLIPAYEV

-1857 NELIG
+1857 NELVG
-1862 QFSNGK
+1862 RFDNGR
-1868 TVVAPNPDI
+1868 TVVANNTNI
-1877 QKGIEEAAYRGF
+1877 QSGIKEGVKEA
-1889 VRASAENTRET
+1889 VAEILAPYLQQIADNTRET
-1900 SLLEELIDAVREGKQ
+1900 ADKDFSFD
-1915 IVVDG
+1915 VDG
-1920 RELVSAYDRRK
+1920 RSLVSAYDRRK

>member
-15 HSQTAIRSI
+15 HSQTAIKSI

-37 LTKINGSGLT
+37 LTKVNGSGLT

-72 RLATNITKISS
+72 RLATNITKIAS
-83 LDSKAIQRSASAIGQ
+83 LDSKSINRAASAIGQ
-98 ISKSLGALKTVSV
+98 ISKSLGSLKSVSV

-116 QVAELANGIAKLGY
+116 QVTELANGIAKLGY

-191 LDTYTKSS
+191 LDKYTKSTS
-199 NRASKSSKGLASA
+199 KASSGTKGLASA
-212 IGRMY
+212 LGKMY
-217 ASYWLLF
+217 ATYWLLF
-224 RAFGKIGQSIT
+224 RAFRKIGESIT
-235 LASDLVEVQNVVDT
+235 LASDLVEVQNVVNT
-249 VFGDMTEKVEEY
+249 VFGDMTAKVEQY

-436 TGVIAAFKPF
+436 TGFIAAFKPF
-446 LQTLNTVMARV
+446 LQTLNTVMAKV

-537 NTGSSGSGSGGSGG
+537 DTGSTGSGSGGSGG
-551 TGGSGSGGAGAGTG
+551 TGGSGSGGAGAGSAG
-565 TGLNTTIS
+565 TGLTTTMT

-580 AYESSIDSLYE
+580 AYESSIDNLYE

-602 TLNSINWDSVYQG
+602 TLNSINWDKVYQG
-615 ARDFGKGL
+615 ARNFGKGL
-623 ADFLNGLISPELF
+623 ADFLNGLISPDLF
-636 GSVGRTIA
+636 GAVGRTIA

-654 LSFGETFDFYDF
+654 LSFGENFDFYDF

-676 FFRTFDFGALAQT
+676 FFRTFDFGALAET
-689 LNVWVNGIEEAI
+689 LNVWVNGLIDTIAGFVKTISWSDILKAAGNFLGTLELDTVGI
-701 IAALSHINWGNI
+701 IIGAFTLKN
-713 FKSIYD
+713 SISTISGM
-719 FISNLEFDTAILVGW
+719 FSNLL
-734 YAIPKLFKSITSNKF
+734 SNF
-749 VKGFTTLAKALA
+749 L
-761 GNQVAILALNKS
+761 
-773 FPKLSKAVN
+773 AVN
-782 VARKA
+782 
-787 FQNFQFGVINGNVMT
+787 N
-802 GLNQGILTVR
+802 
-812 NSLTNMQKGAIGA
+812 
-825 ISVFAEFSLAKD
+825 IS
-837 AFYDI
+837 I
-842 ASGGDNLVE
+842 
-851 SLGKIALG
+851 GKIS
-859 AGAAAAALKLIGLSN
+859 IGLSFAAATFVLADSEDKLAN
-874 PLTAIITGATAL
+874 IIGAPITAFLSTYTFTSDIKISLA
-886 VSALIGINS
+886 VSAFLSLAEIDINVKQKIWKKIFESLFKLAGDEKSAENAANLPELSLTQTIKVAFNMLSDPKGRKEILNAPKNILNTISKAFGNLLKPVTKDIGKFVFDIHEKIGEIPEFFKELPEKIGYFLGLLVGKFIELPAQIGS
-895 AMTDIAKNSMFETL
+895 AIGVFVTETL
-909 RTTGT
+909 PNW
-914 VTLQDLGEV
+914 
-923 AKDSFEK
+923 
-930 ITFGVDSSIE
+930 I
-940 KLNQIETTKESID
+940 LNIGKFFVQTIPQIISD
-953 NTVVSIDSMRAAID
+953 
-967 NGAYTAAEKVPEI
+967 
-980 IEQFQSLLSQSKDI
+980 
-994 FNEEYNTIVGN
+994 
-1005 VVGAWADI
+1005 VVGFF
-1013 LEAQGQTVPEVVA
+1013 A
-1026 QLASLRDQGTS
+1026 QLPQNIYIAISTFVTEILPKWGENVLGFFSGLLDGVIGFIQ
-1037 AYSDLESSING
+1037 SI
-1048 LIEQYQ
+1048 
-1054 NGTLSA
+1054 
-1060 EDFYNKSMPL
+1060 P
-1070 FDQLKSF
+1070 
-1077 NDDGAVDQTTQAIRD
+1077 
-1092 LGGSLDLSQ
+1092 
-1101 YITKDSFD
+1101 
-1109 TSAFQSYMDTVIQTA
+1109 
-1124 TEGKDNLKTLGEEN
+1124 EN
-1138 NQALQDYKSQL
+1138 
-1149 ESLGIDTS
+1149 I
-1157 QFDWAALYGAS
+1157 
-1168 DEQVSKGIS
+1168 SK
-1177 NIDSAYQDYA
+1177 
-1187 DQIQY
+1187 
-1192 ALLNQLPSVVE
+1192 
-1203 DATKDYDKLNPF
+1203 F
-1215 QKIFTSEE
+1215 F
-1223 KYVNDAIDS
+1223 
-1232 WEESILTP
+1232 
-1240 VTSSIQDG
+1240 
-1248 FEQLGIDGQVWAGEA
+1248 GEA
-1263 SEKLVDSIFN
+1263 SE
-1273 SITTYTSN
+1273 
-1281 SMPVTTETLK
+1281 
-1291 ENWKTI
+1291 TI
-1297 LDGALKGAEGAV
+1297 GEKGRGFLGGFV
-1309 DAESYGKDTIEGYNS
+1309 K
-1324 GISSN
+1324 GISDSLNIDVGGAISN
-1329 AQSSYDKIQEW
+1329 FGKSASNMFGNIWAGIQNIFSPIGSWFGDKFE
-1340 MDGIDKSIH
+1340 DV
-1349 DSSMAFGSPSKT
+1349 
-1361 AKNYGKDTVTGYNN
+1361 KNVFLNAPEFFREKFQGAYQKVTG
-1375 GLIENLPSTKAVI
+1375 
-1388 NSYMSGVADSFA
+1388 
-1400 TQASKIGKSMVS
+1400 
-1412 SLSSAWSEIREIFL
+1412 
-1426 PAIDFFGNTFN
+1426 
-1437 SAYNSVK
+1437 
-1444 LAFQPMNLMFHSE
+1444 AFQSIAIWFHE
-1457 WDDTKAVF
+1457 KWDAVKGVF

-1473 SGFTS
+1473 NGFQK
-1478 AYRAITSAFSGLST
+1478 AYDAVKSIWNGLGNFFIGVAENAFK
-1492 FFRGIANDIIDP
+1492 P
-1504 IGDAINGVIK
+1504 IKSLVNGVIK
-1514 GVNWILDELGSS
+1514 GINWVLDKVGSKTRVS
-1526 KNLKSW
+1526 EW
-1532 SVPKFASGSSGVPH
+1532 GGIKFAKGSDGIPQD
-1546 NTLGVVNDQPGS
+1546 TLGVVNDQPGS

-1613 GNAWESAVSYTGNA
+1613 GNAWDAIKNFTGDVF
-1627 MDYFDNPGKLV
+1627 DYLTHPGDIVK
-1638 QIAFDKFI
+1638 IAIDKFTKI
-1646 DTSRWTGAIGNIGA
+1646 SDFVEPWLSIAGGMVNKTFDAIVDFVTG
-1660 GMINTIFDS
+1660 IFDTVAPKVNYSPS
-1669 AVEFI
+1669 AGVEQWRQLAAYALKLTNQYSDANLNLLLYQMQTESGGNPNAINNWDINAKNGTPSKGLMQVIDPTFKAYAMKGYNTNI
-1674 KKIFGSNKIEQAVR
+1674 YDPLSNMIAAIRYTISCYGSL
-1688 WAIGIANDNTHG
+1688 ANGWKGHG
-1700 YDQAHRTGP
+1700 YA
-1709 DYDCSSLM
+1709 S
-1717 TIALQKA
+1717 
-1724 GLGISVGTTSTMLGQ
+1724 
-1739 LLSAGFKN
+1739 
-1747 ITNSVNRGNG
+1747 
-1757 SGMKRGDV
+1757 
-1765 LLKPGSHTAMYV
+1765 
-1777 GGGKIVHARINEF
+1777 
-1790 GGVTGG
+1790 
-1796 KTGDQTGDEI
+1796 
-1806 AVTPYHNHPWTYVL
+1806 
-1820 RYAKAYKNGIGKVNL
+1820 GIGKINL

-1868 TVVAPNPDI
+1868 TAVAPNPDI

>member
-1 MGIEVDSLEIPLKT
+1 MGTTVDSLDIQLQMQ
-15 HSQTAIRSI
+15 SQRAITSI
-24 DTLIDRLGVLNTS
+24 DTLISRLGTLNAS

-62 MKSVGTADFT
+62 MKNVGTADFT
-72 RLATNITKISS
+72 RLANNITKIAS
-83 LDSKAIQRSASAIGQ
+83 LDSKSINRAASAIGQ
-98 ISKSLGALKTVSV
+98 ISKSLGALKAVSV

-116 QVAELANGIAKLGY
+116 RVAELANGIAKLGY

-144 TAMRDLMSSL
+144 TAMNQLMTSL

-191 LDTYTKSS
+191 LNTYTKATGKASS
-199 NRASKSSKGLASA
+199 GTKGLASA
-212 IGRMY
+212 LGKMY

-224 RAFGKIGQSIT
+224 RAFQKIGQSIT
-235 LASDLVEVQNVVDT
+235 LASDLVEVQNVVNT
-249 VFGDMTEKVEEY
+249 VFGDMTSKVEEY
-261 ADKSIEQFGM
+261 ANKSIEQFGM

-361 GLDLTQAT
+361 GLDLTHAT

-410 ARTANTWANQV
+410 ARTANTWANQL
-421 RILQEQIKKWASVIG
+421 RILQEQIKKWASVVG
-436 TGVIAAFKPF
+436 TGFIAAFKPF

-469 NIFGWKFEISGGGIT
+469 NIFGWKFEITGGGIT

-537 NTGSSGSGSGGSGG
+537 NTGSAGSGSGGSGG

-565 TGLNTTIS
+565 TGLTTTMT

-602 TLNSINWDSVYQG
+602 TLNSIDWDKVYQG
-615 ARDFGKGL
+615 ARNFGKGL

-654 LSFGETFDFYDF
+654 LSFGENFDFYDF

-676 FFRTFDFGALAQT
+676 FFRTFDFSSLAET
-689 LNVWVNGIEEAI
+689 LNAWVDGIKETI
-701 IAALSHINWGNI
+701 IGFLNTVSGKDILSGAT
-713 FKSIYD
+713 D
-719 FISNLEFDTAILVGW
+719 FLKNLELDTVTVIIGSIAW
-734 YAIPKLFKSITSNKF
+734 KLGAGTLIKESLIGLIS
-749 VKGFTTLAKALA
+749 KG
-761 GNQVAILALNKS
+761 
-773 FPKLSKAVN
+773 
-782 VARKA
+782 
-787 FQNFQFGVINGNVMT
+787 INGLVVNLT
-802 GLNQGILTVR
+802 GVQ
-812 NSLTNMQKGAIGA
+812 
-825 ISVFAEFSLAKD
+825 
-837 AFYDI
+837 
-842 ASGGDNLVE
+842 
-851 SLGKIALG
+851 LGKITFKGVAKAFGKALKSALG
-859 AGAAAAALKLIGLSN
+859 KAAPSIISKIGGVLGVSGGAATGIFAGAIASVVAIGL
-874 PLTAIITGATAL
+874 AIKDLWDTSESFRDT
-886 VSALIGINS
+886 V
-895 AMTDIAKNSMFETL
+895 K
-909 RTTGT
+909 TTWDKIC
-914 VTLQDLGEV
+914 QIFID
-923 AKDSFEK
+923 AK
-930 ITFGVDSSIE
+930 ITIWDDTLKPLWEQINEFGSSFGELWDTIYS
-940 KLNQIETTKESID
+940 TYESSGLK
-953 NTVVSIDSMRAAID
+953 TLF
-967 NGAYTAAEKVPEI
+967 EI
-980 IEQFQSLLSQSKDI
+980 VISNSI
-994 FNEEYNTIVGN
+994 FNISSTI
-1005 VVGAWADI
+1005 
-1013 LEAQGQTVPEVVA
+1013 TVAVKTISGVIKA
-1026 QLASLRDQGTS
+1026 IGGIIS
-1037 AYSDLESSING
+1037 G
-1048 LIEQYQ
+1048 LIESLT
-1054 NGTLSA
+1054 GIIDFLTGIFTGDWEKAWEGIEKIVSGWA
-1060 EDFYNKSMPL
+1060 ES
-1070 FDQLKSF
+1070 LKSIWTGIWDALTSIF
-1077 NDDGAVDQTTQAIRD
+1077 SPVIDFFDEHFSGAYEKIKT
-1092 LGGSLDLSQ
+1092 
-1101 YITKDSFD
+1101 
-1109 TSAFQSYMDTVIQTA
+1109 AFQSIGTWFQ
-1124 TEGKDNLKTLGEEN
+1124 GK
-1138 NQALQDYKSQL
+1138 
-1149 ESLGIDTS
+1149 
-1157 QFDWAALYGAS
+1157 
-1168 DEQVSKGIS
+1168 
-1177 NIDSAYQDYA
+1177 
-1187 DQIQY
+1187 
-1192 ALLNQLPSVVE
+1192 
-1203 DATKDYDKLNPF
+1203 
-1215 QKIFTSEE
+1215 
-1223 KYVNDAIDS
+1223 
-1232 WEESILTP
+1232 
-1240 VTSSIQDG
+1240 
-1248 FEQLGIDGQVWAGEA
+1248 
-1263 SEKLVDSIFN
+1263 
-1273 SITTYTSN
+1273 
-1281 SMPVTTETLK
+1281 
-1291 ENWKTI
+1291 
-1297 LDGALKGAEGAV
+1297 
-1309 DAESYGKDTIEGYNS
+1309 
-1324 GISSN
+1324 
-1329 AQSSYDKIQEW
+1329 
-1340 MDGIDKSIH
+1340 
-1349 DSSMAFGSPSKT
+1349 
-1361 AKNYGKDTVTGYNN
+1361 
-1375 GLIENLPSTKAVI
+1375 
-1388 NSYMSGVADSFA
+1388 
-1400 TQASKIGKSMVS
+1400 
-1412 SLSSAWSEIREIFL
+1412 
-1426 PAIDFFGNTFN
+1426 
-1437 SAYNSVK
+1437 
-1444 LAFQPMNLMFHSE
+1444 
-1457 WDDTKAVF
+1457 WDDVKGVF
-1465 KDVQSFFK
+1465 KDVK
-1473 SGFTS
+1473 
-1478 AYRAITSAFSGLST
+1478 T
-1492 FFRGIANDIIDP
+1492 FFTKGFQEAYDSVKKIWEGIGGFFGGIANDILSP
-1504 IGDAINGVIK
+1504 IESAVNGIISGINWV
-1514 GVNWILDELGSS
+1514 LDKLGSKTVLS
-1526 KNLKSW
+1526 KWNA
-1532 SVPKFASGSSGVPH
+1532 PKFARGSNGLPQS
-1546 NTLGVVNDQPGS
+1546 TLGVVNDQPGS

-1587 KIMPAKQTKA
+1587 KIMPANQTKA
-1597 FMSGMPHFA
+1597 FMSGMSSMPHFA
-1606 GGIGDFF
+1606 GGIGKFF
-1613 GNAWESAVSYTGNA
+1613 GNAWESIVNFTGNV
-1627 MDYFDNPGKLV
+1627 MDYFENPGKLV

-1857 NELIG
+1857 NELVG
-1862 QFSNGK
+1862 QFSNGQ
-1868 TVVAPNPDI
+1868 TAVANNSDI

>member
-1 MGIEVDSLEIPLKT
+1 MGTTVDSLDIQLQMQ
-15 HSQTAIRSI
+15 SQRAVTSI
-24 DTLIDRLGVLNTS
+24 DTLISRLGTLNAS

-72 RLATNITKISS
+72 RLANNITKIAS
-83 LDSKAIQRSASAIGQ
+83 LDSKSINRAASAIGQ
-98 ISKSLGALKTVSV
+98 ISKSLGSLKSVSV

-144 TAMRDLMSSL
+144 NAMRDLMSSL
-154 SKAPKVS
+154 SKAPRVS
-161 QNIIDMT
+161 QNLIDMT

-191 LDTYTKSS
+191 LDTYTKSTS
-199 NRASKSSKGLASA
+199 RASSGTKGLASA
-212 IGRMY
+212 LGKMY

-224 RAFGKIGQSIT
+224 QAFGKIGESIT
-235 LASDLVEVQNVVDT
+235 LASDLVEVQNVVNT
-249 VFGDMTEKVEEY
+249 VFGDMTAKVEQY
-261 ADKSIEQFGM
+261 ADRSIKQFGM

-288 AMGIDSGLIGQANS
+288 AMGIDSGIIGQANS
-302 FLNKSTN
+302 FLNKATN
-309 GYVALSDS
+309 GYVGLSDS
-317 MADVSLTL
+317 MADVSLNL
-325 TQLTADMA
+325 TQLTADMS
-333 SFYNVEQSAVAEDLA
+333 SFYNVSQEDVAQNLQ
-348 AIFTGETR
+348 AIFTGETE
-356 PLRTY
+356 PLRKY

-369 LSEWAMKQG
+369 LAEWAMKQG
-378 LDANIQSM
+378 LDANIRSM

-399 LANTTAAQGDF
+399 LSNTTAAQGDF

-499 DAAGSAGDLSD
+499 NAAGSAGDLSD

-537 NTGSSGSGSGGSGG
+537 DTGGAGSDTGGSGG
-551 TGGSGSGGAGAGTG
+551 AGGSGSGGVGAGSSG
-565 TGLNTTIS
+565 DGLNTSMT

-602 TLNSINWDSVYQG
+602 TLNSINWDKVYQG
-615 ARDFGKGL
+615 ARNFGKGL

-636 GSVGRTIA
+636 GAVGRTIA

-676 FFRTFDFGALAQT
+676 FFKTFDFGALAQT

-734 YAIPKLFKSITSNKF
+734 YALPKLFKSITSNKF
-749 VKGFTTLAKALA
+749 VKGFTTLSKALA
-761 GNQVAILALNKS
+761 GNQTALLALTQS
-773 FPKLSKAVN
+773 YPKLSKAVN

-787 FQNFQFGVINGNVMT
+787 FQNFQFGVINGNIMT
-802 GLNQGILTVR
+802 GLNEGILTVR
-812 NSLTNMQKGAIGA
+812 NSLTKMQKGVIGA
-825 ISVFAEFSLAKD
+825 ISVFAEFSLVKD

-842 ASGGDNLVE
+842 AYGSDNLVE
-851 SLGKIALG
+851 SLGKIVIG
-859 AGAAAAALKLIGLSN
+859 AGTAVAALKLIGLSN
-874 PLTAIITGATAL
+874 PFIAVITGATAL
-886 VSALIGINS
+886 LAAIIGVNS
-895 AMTDIAKNSMFETL
+895 AMTEQKQIAEEQEQMKMYGDTLDNITQKTNELANGIKRRAEEAQKYVETA
-909 RTTGT
+909 G
-914 VTLQDLGEV
+914 VGEMAMASDLADRYFNLAE
-923 AKDSFEK
+923 
-930 ITFGVDSSIE
+930 
-940 KLNQIETTKESID
+940 KESLT
-953 NTVVSIDSMRAAID
+953 NT
-967 NGAYTAAEKVPEI
+967 EKE
-980 IEQFQSLLSQSKDI
+980 EMQKLAQS
-994 FNEEYNTIVGN
+994 
-1005 VVGAWADI
+1005 
-1013 LEAQGQTVPEVVA
+1013 
-1026 QLASLRDQGTS
+1026 
-1037 AYSDLESSING
+1037 
-1048 LIEQYQ
+1048 LIEQLPELETYYNTQTGLLDTNRESLQKMIDERLREIQLSAIEDKLKEAYQDQADALLELNDKAGMVNETQEKMNGLRDEFLKADQKLKDFQAYTELGEQIKNATGDVTELKGKQDELYNSLTQ
-1054 NGTLSA
+1054 NGSEELLSEYGYSKIWANAKEKMMDYEETYNGIMEDFGTNQEAYNTATESITELSDMLGQGMVGAA
-1060 EDFYNKSMPL
+1060 EDGVAGFTETFNADTTMQSAAMQQALDTYNAYREGLDEHSPSKKFAQSGANSIAGYILGVNTSAPL
-1070 FDQLKSF
+1070 AIAAMQVLAVKIANSF
-1077 NDDGAVDQTTQAIRD
+1077 GDGLTNSIKKVAQNIPTYFSTAWTGIATIFSVAP
-1092 LGGSLDLSQ
+1092 Q
-1101 YITKDSFD
+1101 YFSTVF
-1109 TSAFQSYMDTVIQTA
+1109 TSSYNMIKVAFQSMDA
-1124 TEGKDNLKTLGEEN
+1124 
-1138 NQALQDYKSQL
+1138 
-1149 ESLGIDTS
+1149 
-1157 QFDWAALYGAS
+1157 
-1168 DEQVSKGIS
+1168 
-1177 NIDSAYQDYA
+1177 
-1187 DQIQY
+1187 
-1192 ALLNQLPSVVE
+1192 
-1203 DATKDYDKLNPF
+1203 
-1215 QKIFTSEE
+1215 
-1223 KYVNDAIDS
+1223 
-1232 WEESILTP
+1232 
-1240 VTSSIQDG
+1240 
-1248 FEQLGIDGQVWAGEA
+1248 
-1263 SEKLVDSIFN
+1263 
-1273 SITTYTSN
+1273 
-1281 SMPVTTETLK
+1281 
-1291 ENWKTI
+1291 
-1297 LDGALKGAEGAV
+1297 
-1309 DAESYGKDTIEGYNS
+1309 
-1324 GISSN
+1324 
-1329 AQSSYDKIQEW
+1329 
-1340 MDGIDKSIH
+1340 
-1349 DSSMAFGSPSKT
+1349 
-1361 AKNYGKDTVTGYNN
+1361 
-1375 GLIENLPSTKAVI
+1375 
-1388 NSYMSGVADSFA
+1388 
-1400 TQASKIGKSMVS
+1400 
-1412 SLSSAWSEIREIFL
+1412 
-1426 PAIDFFGNTFN
+1426 
-1437 SAYNSVK
+1437 
-1444 LAFQPMNLMFHSE
+1444 MFHKE

-1465 KDVQSFFK
+1465 KDVISFFRNA
-1473 SGFTS
+1473 FTS
-1478 AYRAITSAFSGLST
+1478 AYRAITSAFSGLSTFFRGIANDIVDSIESAIRAITSAFSGLST

-1777 GGGKIVHARINEF
+1777 GGDKIVHARINEF

-1835 SDLIPAYEV
+1835 ADLIPAYEV

-1915 IVVDG
+1915 IIIDG
-1920 RELVSAYDRRK
+1920 REIVSVYDRRK
-1931 NRNGFSFT
+1931 TRNGYPLRV